1 MRHRISSLWLAVA
14 GTTLLFLGSSSA
26 WADHPCTSPLILDI
40 DGNGV
45 GVSNP
50 QNGTEFDVNGDGV
63 AETVGWPAGDIFLWV
78 DLDRNAVVTD
88 GSELFGTSTLLPSGE
103 YADNGFEALAAY
115 DRPDFGGDGNGLITP
130 GDLAWAHLRLWQDT
144 NRDGVSQRDEISSL
158 AATGVVWIG
167 LDHEVI
173 FELDGGGNHRIAR
186 GLFGMRHRELGA
198 WKVHEQVVDDVLFA
212 VLPHEH

>member
-1 MRHRISSLWLAVA
+1 MTYMTKVGVS
-14 GTTLLFLGSSSA
+14 TLLFFTLFTFSSVSLKA
-26 WADHPCTSPLILDI
+26 EHPCTSPLVLDI
-40 DGNGV
+40 NGNQV
-45 GVSNP
+45 AVSHP
-50 QNGTEFDVNGDGV
+50 RSGTDFDINGDGV
-63 AETVGWPAGDIFLWV
+63 KERIGWPVWDALLWI
-78 DLDRNAVVTD
+78 DLNRNGVVSD

-103 YADNGFEALAAY
+103 YADNGFEALAVY
-115 DRPDFGGDGNGLITP
+115 DHPDFGGDGDGVIAP

-144 NRDGVSQRDEISSL
+144 NRDGLSQRDEITTL

-173 FELDGGGNHRIAR
+173 HELDGGGNHRIAR

-212 VLPHEH
+212 VLSHEH